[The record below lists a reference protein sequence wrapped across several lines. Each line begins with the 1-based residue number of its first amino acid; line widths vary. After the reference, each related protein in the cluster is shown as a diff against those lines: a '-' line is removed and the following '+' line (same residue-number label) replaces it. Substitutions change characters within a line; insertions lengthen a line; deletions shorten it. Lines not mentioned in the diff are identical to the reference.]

1 MHANMYPKQLY
12 QAQSLYNKNKD
23 NFRDVKIAIYDKLA
37 VDSDLEDIDVLF
49 NTLIIKDISF
59 VSKKLNVDISYN
71 SSHPEFFYIL
81 GFIAYLVNA
90 NHLISGLQG
99 NDIDT
104 KIRITDYFDKMKEI
118 QLPSGFILKELE
130 SKSNAFLLKAYKE
143 FLIQFSQGVIAA
155 DQNVS
160 NHEMTAIAEIT
171 SQLSSGVFGEMNS
184 ENTIAKENSSV
195 YKSGTQSSSQNIEK
209 EERIEDVL
217 AELDAFTGMDGIKRD
232 VKSLINLLK
241 IQKQRQ
247 NQGLSVV
254 KPSLHMVFT
263 GPPGTGKTT
272 VARVMGRVFKA
283 LGVLEKGHIIETD
296 RSGMVAGYVG
306 QTAIKVDEV
315 VQKSLNGILFIDE
328 AYTLSPSDGQDS
340 FGQEAIDTLLKRMED
355 NRDSLVVIVAGYEE
369 EMQRFIESNP
379 GFKSRFNKY
388 ISFDD
393 YKPEELIEIFV
404 SIVKKNKYIANE
416 ELILLLHSKFSELY
430 NARTKSFGNGR
441 VVRNLFEKIVEN
453 QSNRLAL
460 IESALSENDLQTLLA
475 VDFTN

>member
-1 MHANMYPKQLY
+1 MYPKQLY
-12 QAQSLYNKNKD
+12 QAQGLYNRNKD
-23 NFRDVKIAIYDKLA
+23 NFRDIKIAIYDQLSI
-37 VDSDLEDIDVLF
+37 DSDLENIDALF

-59 VSKKLNVDISYN
+59 VRKKLNVDISYN
-71 SSHPEFFYIL
+71 SNHPEFFYIL
-81 GFIAYLVNA
+81 GFVAYLVNA
-90 NHLISGLQG
+90 NHLINGLQG

-104 KIRITDYFDKMKEI
+104 KIIITDYFDKMKEI
-118 QLPSGFILKELE
+118 QFPSGFILKALE
-130 SKSNAFLLKAYKE
+130 FKSNAFLLKAYKE
-143 FLIQFSQGVIAA
+143 FLIQFSQGIIAA
-155 DQNVS
+155 DQNIS
-160 NHEMTAIAEIT
+160 NHEMTAITEIT
-171 SQLSSGVFGEMNS
+171 SQVSLGNFGEINS
-184 ENTIAKENSSV
+184 ENTVAMANSSSTNNV
-195 YKSGTQSSSQNIEK
+195 SPSVGEKIEK
-209 EERIEDVL
+209 DEKIEDVL
-217 AELDAFTGMDGIKRD
+217 AELESFTGMDGIKRD
-232 VKSLINLLK
+232 VRSLINLLK
-241 IQKQRQ
+241 IQKQRES
-247 NQGLSVV
+247 QGLSVV

-272 VARVMGRVFKA
+272 VARIMGRVFKA
-283 LGVLEKGHIIETD
+283 LGVLKTGQIIEID
-296 RSGMVAGYVG
+296 RSGLVAGYVG

-315 VQKSLNGILFIDE
+315 VQKAQDGILFIDE

-355 NRDSLVVIVAGYEE
+355 SRDSLVVIVAGYEE

-416 ELILLLHSKFSELY
+416 ELILLLHSQFSELY
-430 NARTKSFGNGR
+430 NTRTKSFGNGR

-475 VDFTN
+475 VDFPN

>member
-1 MHANMYPKQLY
+1 
-12 QAQSLYNKNKD
+12 
-23 NFRDVKIAIYDKLA
+23 
-37 VDSDLEDIDVLF
+37 
-49 NTLIIKDISF
+49 
-59 VSKKLNVDISYN
+59 
-71 SSHPEFFYIL
+71 
-81 GFIAYLVNA
+81 
-90 NHLISGLQG
+90 
-99 NDIDT
+99 
-104 KIRITDYFDKMKEI
+104 
-118 QLPSGFILKELE
+118 
-130 SKSNAFLLKAYKE
+130 
-143 FLIQFSQGVIAA
+143 
-155 DQNVS
+155 
-160 NHEMTAIAEIT
+160 
-171 SQLSSGVFGEMNS
+171 
-184 ENTIAKENSSV
+184 
-195 YKSGTQSSSQNIEK
+195 
-209 EERIEDVL
+209 
-217 AELDAFTGMDGIKRD
+217 MDGIKRD
-232 VKSLINLLK
+232 VNSLINLLK

-296 RSGMVAGYVG
+296 RSGLVAGYVG

-393 YKPEELIEIFV
+393 YKPEELIEIFK
-404 SIVKKNKYIANE
+404 SIVQKNKYIASND
-416 ELILLLHSKFSELY
+416 LITLLQSKFTDLY
-430 NARTKSFGNGR
+430 NSRTKSFGNGR

-453 QSNRLAL
+453 QSNRLAS
-460 IESALSENDLQTLLA
+460 IDKAYTDNDLQTLLA
-475 VDFTN
+475 VDFPA

>member
-1 MHANMYPKQLY
+1 MYPKQLY
-12 QAQSLYNKNKD
+12 QAQNLYNRNKD
-23 NFRDVKIAIYDKLA
+23 NFRDIKIAIYDQLA
-37 VDSDLEDIDVLF
+37 VDSDLEDIDALF
-49 NTLIIKDISF
+49 NTLIIKDIAF

-99 NDIDT
+99 NDINT
-104 KIRITDYFDKMKEI
+104 KIRITDYFDKMKDI
-118 QLPSGFILKELE
+118 QLPSGFILKALQT
-130 SKSNAFLLKAYKE
+130 KSNAFLLKAYKE
-143 FLIQFSQGVIAA
+143 FIIQFSQGIIAA
-155 DQNVS
+155 DQNIS
-160 NHEMTAIAEIT
+160 NHEMSAITEIT
-171 SQLSSGVFGEMNS
+171 SQVSLGNFGEINS
-184 ENTIAKENSSV
+184 ENTVAMANSSSTNNV
-195 YKSGTQSSSQNIEK
+195 SPSVGEKIEK
-209 EERIEDVL
+209 DEKIEDVL
-217 AELDAFTGMDGIKRD
+217 AELESFTGMDGIKRD
-232 VKSLINLLK
+232 VRSLINLLK
-241 IQKQRQ
+241 IQKQRES
-247 NQGLSVV
+247 QGLSVV

-272 VARVMGRVFKA
+272 VARIMGRVFKA
-283 LGVLEKGHIIETD
+283 LGVLKTGQIIEID
-296 RSGMVAGYVG
+296 RSGLVAGYVG

-315 VQKSLNGILFIDE
+315 VQKAQDGILFIDE

-355 NRDSLVVIVAGYEE
+355 SRDSLVVIVAGYEE

-475 VDFTN
+475 VDFPN

>member
-1 MHANMYPKQLY
+1 MYPKQLY
-12 QAQSLYNKNKD
+12 QSQSLYNKNKD
-23 NFRDVKIAIYDKLA
+23 NFRDIKIAIYDQLSE
-37 VDSDLEDIDVLF
+37 DSDLENIDALF
-49 NTLIIKDISF
+49 NTLIIKDIAF

-81 GFIAYLVNA
+81 GFVAYLVNA

-118 QLPSGFILKELE
+118 QLPSGFILKALE
-130 SKSNAFLLKAYKE
+130 IKSNAFLLKSYKE
-143 FLIQFSQGVIAA
+143 FIIQFSQGIIAA
-155 DQNVS
+155 DQNIS
-160 NHEMTAIAEIT
+160 NHEMSAIAEIT
-171 SQLSSGVFGEMNS
+171 SQVSSGDFGEINS
-184 ENTIAKENSSV
+184 ENTVAMANSSSTNNV
-195 YKSGTQSSSQNIEK
+195 TQSVGEKIENDEK
-209 EERIEDVL
+209 IEDVL
-217 AELDAFTGMDGIKRD
+217 AELESFTGMDGIKRD
-232 VKSLINLLK
+232 VRSLINLLK
-241 IQKQRQ
+241 IQKQRES
-247 NQGLSVV
+247 QGLSVV

-272 VARVMGRVFKA
+272 VARIMGRVFKA
-283 LGVLEKGHIIETD
+283 LGVLKTGQIIEID
-296 RSGMVAGYVG
+296 RSGLVAGYVG

-315 VQKSLNGILFIDE
+315 VQKAQDGILFIDE

-393 YKPEELIEIFV
+393 YKPEELNEIFV

-416 ELILLLHSKFSELY
+416 ELILLLHSKFSDLY

-460 IESALSENDLQTLLA
+460 IESTLSENDLQTLLA
-475 VDFTN
+475 VDFPN

>member
-1 MHANMYPKQLY
+1 MYPKQIY
-12 QAQSLYNKNKD
+12 QSQSIYNRNKD
-23 NFRDVKIAIYDKLA
+23 NFRDIKVAIYDQLA
-37 VDSDLEDIDVLF
+37 VDSDLEDIDALF
-49 NTLIIKDISF
+49 NTLIIKDIAF

-99 NDIDT
+99 NDNDT

-118 QLPSGFILKELE
+118 QLPSGFILKALE
-130 SKSNAFLLKAYKE
+130 AKSNAFLLKAYKE
-143 FLIQFSQGVIAA
+143 FIIQFSQGIIAA
-155 DQNVS
+155 DQNIS
-160 NHEMTAIAEIT
+160 NHEMAAIAEIT
-171 SQLSSGVFGEMNS
+171 SQVSSGDFGEINS
-184 ENTIAKENSSV
+184 ENTIAMANSSSTNNV
-195 YKSGTQSSSQNIEK
+195 TQSVDEKIEK
-209 EERIEDVL
+209 DEKIEDVL
-217 AELDAFTGMDGIKRD
+217 AELESFTGMDGIKRD
-232 VKSLINLLK
+232 VRSLINLLK
-241 IQKQRQ
+241 IQKQRES
-247 NQGLSVV
+247 QGLSVV

-272 VARVMGRVFKA
+272 VARIMGRVFKA
-283 LGVLEKGHIIETD
+283 LGVLKTGQIIEID
-296 RSGMVAGYVG
+296 RSGLVAGYVG

-315 VQKSLNGILFIDE
+315 VQKAQDGILFIDE

-355 NRDSLVVIVAGYEE
+355 KRDSLVVIVAGYEE

-416 ELILLLHSKFSELY
+416 ELILLLHSKFSDLY

-475 VDFTN
+475 VDFPN

>member
-1 MHANMYPKQLY
+1 MYPKQLY
-12 QAQSLYNKNKD
+12 QSQSLYNRNKD
-23 NFRDVKIAIYDKLA
+23 NFRDIKIAIYDQLS
-37 VDSDLEDIDVLF
+37 VDSDLDNVDALF

-59 VSKKLNVDISYN
+59 VSNKLNVDISYDSN
-71 SSHPEFFYIL
+71 HPEFFYIL
-81 GFIAYLVNA
+81 GFVAYLVNA
-90 NHLISGLQG
+90 NHLINGLQG

-118 QLPSGFILKELE
+118 QLPSGFILKALE
-130 SKSNAFLLKAYKE
+130 SKSNAFLIKAYKE
-143 FLIQFSQGVIAA
+143 FIIQFGQGIIAA

-160 NHEMTAIAEIT
+160 NHEMSAIAEIT
-171 SQLSSGVFGEMNS
+171 SQLSSGAFGEMNS
-184 ENTIAKENSSV
+184 ENTIEKGISSAN
-195 YKSGTQSSSQNIEK
+195 KSVTQSSVQNIEK
-209 EERIEDVL
+209 DEKIEDVL
-217 AELDAFTGMDGIKRD
+217 AELEAFTGMDGIKRD

-296 RSGMVAGYVG
+296 RSGLVAGYVG

-393 YKPEELIEIFV
+393 YKPEELIEIFK
-404 SIVKKNKYIANE
+404 SIVQKNKYIASND
-416 ELILLLHSKFSELY
+416 LITLLQSKFTDLY
-430 NARTKSFGNGR
+430 NSRTKSFGNGR

-453 QSNRLAL
+453 QSNRLAS
-460 IESALSENDLQTLLA
+460 IDKAYTDNDLQTLLA
-475 VDFTN
+475 VDFPA